1 MRQSYGYLL
10 YVDDCL
16 IIAMVQ
22 VSLNLR
28 CSRISWML
36 ILCFDFIPCCLL
48 EVTHRVMIGHGL
60 RCSKVI
66 E

>member
-1 MRQSYGYLL
+1 MDYLL
-10 YVDDCL
+10 YEDDCL

-28 CSRISWML
+28 YSRISWML
-36 ILCFDFIPCCLL
+36 IFYIDFIPYYLS
-48 EVTHRVMIGHGL
+48 EVTHRVMIGYSLG
-60 RCSKVI
+60 CSKVI

>member
-1 MRQSYGYLL
+1 MDYLL

-48 EVTHRVMIGHGL
+48 KVTHRVMIGYGL